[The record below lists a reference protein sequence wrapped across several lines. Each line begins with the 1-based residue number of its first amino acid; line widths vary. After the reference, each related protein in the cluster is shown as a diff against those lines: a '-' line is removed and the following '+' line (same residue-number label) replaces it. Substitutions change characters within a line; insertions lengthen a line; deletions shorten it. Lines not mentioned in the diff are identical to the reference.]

1 MRNDSMNDPGSGKQV
16 PSGMEY
22 WLCINLADT
31 RSNSMKKLILI
42 VGLAMLIPARASWA
56 QVAAPNDTGVSMGHV
71 HFLVPDVEAAKTFW
85 TAMGGV
91 PGKLGPNDVF
101 KFPGVLILVRKG
113 DGTTPTVGSV
123 VGHIGFH
130 VPDTTAALA
139 RWKAAGLKTEVGQN
153 PGQGFVWTPDNLL
166 RVEILEDKTQTV
178 PIAFHHVHFYIADTG
193 NSNVL
198 EMQSWYAKMFGAKPG
213 KRGQFDAADIPGANL
228 TFTKSDAATV
238 PTKGRMLDHIGFEIV
253 GLEAFCKKAEANGQ
267 KFDMPFTKRPDLGI
281 SLAFITDP
289 WGTYIELNEGLDK
302 M

>member
-1 MRNDSMNDPGSGKQV
+1 MIWKLSKHMPRRMDGEDSTIMAGTRRNQ
-16 PSGMEY
+16 
-22 WLCINLADT
+22 
-31 RSNSMKKLILI
+31 MKKLILI
-42 VGLAMLIPARASWA
+42 LGLAMLFPARASWA
-56 QVAAPNDTGVSMGHV
+56 QVAKGNDAGVSMGHV

-139 RWKAAGLKTEVGQN
+139 RWKAAGLNTEVGQN
-153 PGQGFVWTPDNLL
+153 PGQGFVWTPDKLL

-178 PIAFHHVHFYIADTG
+178 PIAFHHVHFYIAESAG
-193 NSNVL
+193 SSNVL
-198 EMQSWYAKMFGAKPG
+198 EMQSWYVKMFGAKPG

-228 TFTKSDAATV
+228 TFTKSDTPTV
-238 PTKGRMLDHIGFEIV
+238 GTKGRMLDHIGFEIV
-253 GLEAFCKKAEANGQ
+253 GLEAFCKKAEANGL
-267 KFDMPFTKRPDLGI
+267 KFDMPYTKRPDLGI
-281 SLAFITDP
+281 ALAFITDP

>member
-1 MRNDSMNDPGSGKQV
+1 
-16 PSGMEY
+16 
-22 WLCINLADT
+22 
-31 RSNSMKKLILI
+31 MKKLILLA
-42 VGLAMLIPARASWA
+42 GLLLLVPARASWA
-56 QVAAPNDTGVSMGHV
+56 QVVAGNDAGVSMGHV
-71 HFLVPDVEAAKTFW
+71 HFLVQDVDAYANFW

-91 PGKLGPNDVF
+91 PGNLGPNKTF
-101 KFPGVLILVRKG
+101 KFPGVLIIVRKS
-113 DGTTPTVGSV
+113 DTNTGTSVGSV

-153 PGQGFVWTPDNLL
+153 PGQGFVWTPGDIS

-178 PIAFHHVHFYIADTG
+178 PIAFHHVHFYIADAAG
-193 NSNVL
+193 ASQVL

-228 TFTKSDAATV
+228 TFTKSDTPTV
-238 PTKGRMLDHIGFEIV
+238 TTKGRTLDHIGFEIN
-253 GLEAFCKKAEANGQ
+253 GLEAFCKKAEASGL
-267 KFDMPFTKRPDLGI
+267 KFDVPFTKRPDLGI

-302 M
+302 L

>member
-1 MRNDSMNDPGSGKQV
+1 
-16 PSGMEY
+16 
-22 WLCINLADT
+22 
-31 RSNSMKKLILI
+31 MKKLILI
-42 VGLAMLIPARASWA
+42 LGLAMLIPARASMA
-56 QVAAPNDTGVSMGHV
+56 QVAKGNDAGVSMGHV

-139 RWKAAGLKTEVGQN
+139 RWKAAGLNTEVGQN
-153 PGQGFVWTPDNLL
+153 PGQGFVWTPDKLL

-178 PIAFHHVHFYIADTG
+178 PIAFHHVHFYIADTAG
-193 NSNVL
+193 SSNVL
-198 EMQSWYAKMFGAKPG
+198 EMQSWYVKMFGAKAG

-228 TFTKSDAATV
+228 TFTKSDTATV

-253 GLEAFCKKAEANGQ
+253 GLEAFCKKAEANGL
-267 KFDMPFTKRPDLGI
+267 KFDMPYTKRPDLGI
-281 SLAFITDP
+281 ALAFITDP